1 MVGVGRGRHFSS
13 AHFSGGGPFKNRLRP
28 YQKKEDG
35 TVRCASCLTRDDAE
49 WAQDKAIFFFDRS
62 PALQKCPSVPFV
74 CVGHLDNGERSSGE
88 FVAHPVGTR
97 LTLADDDGLCADIH

>member
-1 MVGVGRGRHFSS
+1 MMQNGRRTK
-13 AHFSGGGPFKNRLRP
+13 P
-28 YQKKEDG
+28 
-35 TVRCASCLTRDDAE
+35 
-49 WAQDKAIFFFDRS
+49 FFFCGSIPRLTEMS
-62 PALQKCPSVPFV
+62 ICSIRV